1 MKDFIVLALAAAAVF
16 LGLAAVKWKIV
27 AIAFS
32 HLMAERDFAFD
43 ENELRRS
50 MEYAAAHLFKSI
62 RKD

>member
-1 MKDFIVLALAAAAVF
+1 MTCFIILILVAVAVF
-16 LGLAAVKWKIV
+16 LGVAAVKWKMT

-32 HLMAERDFAFD
+32 HLMTERNFTFS

-50 MEYAAAHLFKSI
+50 MEYAAAHLLRPI